1 MAAMMGVHVLV
12 LVVLVIAIV
21 VSGVHFA
28 RLAFLA
34 WKFLTFAALLV
45 ALAAFRVFGR
55 ALSLDIGVVKHVLV
69 VLGSVIT
76 CNTPRAPSAMSAA
89 AAMMLSMPPMATFIG
104 LVLFARPVTAVAP
117 HAPPAVSAA
126 PAMMGVAVAP
136 VAVPVPITCGAT
148 MHGGGGR
155 GTIVSVICPLA
166 SRAVL
171 AVMGPVVMI
180 VVTVAVAAKGGA
192 CGGASS
198 SAFLVAFA
206 PCASLGVVVRVVRVV
221 VVVDSRNSVIGSLF
235 AHCAIRSNA
244 LSVLRSV
251 VMIVVVMPTVIT
263 RTALLV
269 VVVLLLMVVVVV
281 VVINDAVTACVMAN
295 SGGGA
300 AAVMMLNMGRIT
312 PPGVA
317 PAAVTGGDSAG
328 VCGCGAKGAVLLV
341 VAMVVMIPMNVV
353 MIVIVGDSDKMRA
366 GTSVCKHWGVW
377 LLLRLLLW

>member
-1 MAAMMGVHVLV
+1 MVMAAMMGVHVLV
-12 LVVLVIAIV
+12 IVVLVIAIV

-34 WKFLTFAALLV
+34 WRFLTFAALLV
-45 ALAAFRVFGR
+45 VLAAFRVFGR
-55 ALSLDIGVVKHVLV
+55 ALSLDIGVIKHVLV

-76 CNTPRAPSAMSAA
+76 CNTPRAPSAMRAA
-89 AAMMLSMPPMATFIG
+89 AAMMLSMPSVATFIG

-136 VAVPVPITCGAT
+136 VAVPIPITCGAT
-148 MHGGGGR
+148 MHGGGSR
-155 GTIVSVICPLA
+155 GTIVSVISPLA

-171 AVMGPVVMI
+171 AVMGTVVMV
-180 VVTVAVAAKGGA
+180 VVTVAVAAKEGA
-192 CGGASS
+192 RGGASS
-198 SAFLVAFA
+198 SAFLVTFA
-206 PCASLGVVVRVVRVV
+206 PCASLGVVVRVVVV
-221 VVVDSRNSVIGSLF
+221 MDSRNSVIGSLF

-263 RTALLV
+263 HTALLV

-281 VVINDAVTACVMAN
+281 VINDAVTARVMAN
-295 SGGGA
+295 SGG
-300 AAVMMLNMGRIT
+300 AVMMLNMGGIT

-353 MIVIVGDSDKMRA
+353 MIVIVSDSDKMRA

-377 LLLRLLLW
+377 LRLRLLLW